1 MSSVETTPTI
11 RKTALNAVHRQM
23 GAKMVE
29 FNGWDMPVEY
39 PASLSGGIIAEHMAV
54 RTGVGI
60 FDVSH
65 MGDIRLAGPQA
76 LAAVQHISM
85 NDASQLAIGQA
96 QYSALLYSQGT
107 FVDDVIVHRLAEDE
121 YLLVINAGTR
131 EKDFNWV
138 RDNTRQFEC
147 AVENLSDDF
156 TQIAIQGPKAVN
168 LLQKLT
174 DAELSAVKFY
184 WVTRGTLCGLPSIL
198 MGRTGY
204 TAEDGFE
211 IYIPSD
217 EQISTH
223 VWSEILDAGKEFGVV
238 PCGLGARNTLR
249 LEGKLPL
256 YGHEISD
263 TINVWEAGLDRFCKM
278 NKPDFIGRAALEKAK
293 ASGVKRALVGLEMSE
308 RGIARDGYKVLDTS
322 GREIGYVTSGSPAP
336 YLKKNIALAYVPVE
350 HSAVGDKLKVEI
362 RGQGVGALVVP
373 TPFYK
378 RPKNRGVEYVSEKRT
393 TLTAA
398 QVLRSYTRDNLP
410 DFHDVPI
417 TDVNQVGSNGDRP
430 LHIACIRGNLEDV
443 VALVEA
449 GADVNAAGDLG
460 CTPLHHAAAGS
471 LYEIAKVLVSHG
483 ADVTA
488 KNEFGETP
496 IDLARDRTIE
506 ILESAKK
513 ARS

>member
-1 MSSVETTPTI
+1 MSAVETTTPLV

-23 GAKMVE
+23 GAKMVD

-39 PASLSGGIIAEHMAV
+39 PASIGGGIINEHMAV

-85 NDASQLAIGQA
+85 NDASRLSVGQA
-96 QYSALLYSQGT
+96 QYSALLYPQGT
-107 FVDDVIVHRLAEDE
+107 FVDDVIVHRLGEDE

-138 RDNTRQFEC
+138 RDNTRQFDC
-147 AVENLSDDF
+147 ALENLSDDF
-156 TQIAIQGPKAVN
+156 TQIAIQGPKGINV
-168 LLQKLT
+168 LQKLT
-174 DAELSAVKFY
+174 DSDLSGVKFY
-184 WVTRGTLCGLPSIL
+184 WVTRGSVCGLNNIL
-198 MGRTGY
+198 IARTGY

-217 EQISTH
+217 ETISAR
-223 VWSEILDAGKEFGVV
+223 VWNEILRAGKEFGLI

-278 NKPDFIGRAALEKAK
+278 EKPEFIGHAALEKAK
-293 ASGVKRALVGLEMSE
+293 ATGVKRTLVGLEMVE
-308 RGIARDGYKVLDTS
+308 RGIARDGYKALDNG

-336 YLKKNIALAYVPVE
+336 FLKKNIALAYLPLKLAE
-350 HSAVGDKLKVEI
+350 VGTVVKVEV
-362 RGQGVGALVVP
+362 RGQGIAAQVVP

-378 RPKNRGVEYVSEKRT
+378 RPK
-393 TLTAA
+393 
-398 QVLRSYTRDNLP
+398 
-410 DFHDVPI
+410 
-417 TDVNQVGSNGDRP
+417 
-430 LHIACIRGNLEDV
+430 
-443 VALVEA
+443 
-449 GADVNAAGDLG
+449 
-460 CTPLHHAAAGS
+460 
-471 LYEIAKVLVSHG
+471 KV
-483 ADVTA
+483 
-488 KNEFGETP
+488 
-496 IDLARDRTIE
+496 
-506 ILESAKK
+506 
-513 ARS
+513 